1 VQVTA
6 KDLVTRDFDS
16 PYPHKMQKTGQLSGF
31 LHFVRVRSAL
41 RHFVGESKPFS
52 HIFERQPLSLKN
64 GKRVLRQ

>member
-1 VQVTA
+1 
-6 KDLVTRDFDS
+6 
-16 PYPHKMQKTGQLSGF
+16 MQKTGQLSGF

>member
-1 VQVTA
+1 MGERLRFSHEVPQGT
-6 KDLVTRDFDS
+6 S
-16 PYPHKMQKTGQLSGF
+16 YPHKMQKTGQLSGF